1 MPKVV
6 SGLIKRLFC
15 RHEYHLHRIL
25 CGDEII
31 GRDYKRYELHC
42 KKCNSYKFS
51 REKGFMDGLCENE
64 SVK

>member
-1 MPKVV
+1 MPKII
-6 SGLIKRLFC
+6 SALIKSLCC

-25 CGDEII
+25 YGDEII

-42 KKCNSYKFS
+42 KKRNSYKFS
-51 REKGFMDGLCENE
+51 RDKGFMERLCENE